1 MQVLVLGAGGRV
13 GSALFDHLPEFG
25 PYQLTGLDVEA
36 HPDPDRLTGDLRDR
50 EVLGEAVRG
59 QDAIVHAAL
68 NPALNHTVTDVRF
81 FPGLLDNLWMT
92 CNVFE
97 AAIEA
102 DVDTVVYAS
111 STHAVGRYEQ
121 EHAPELYADPEP
133 PFRLGP
139 EVTPR
144 PDSLYGAQKLF
155 DEAIGRLAAELHGIS
170 VYVVRIGN
178 VRGPDADHP
187 YAPAERG
194 SAERGTPA
202 YERAVNRMKA
212 VWFSRRDVANFV
224 DCCLRDE
231 FVDFDVF
238 YGVSDNERAW
248 FDRAHARERL
258 GYEPLDAGEDWTAPP
273 DAS

>member
-1 MQVLVLGAGGRV
+1 MKVLVLGSSGRV
-13 GSALFDHLPEFG
+13 GTALFEHLPDFG
-25 PYQLTGLDVEA
+25 PYQLTGLDVTE
-36 HPDPDRLTGDLRDR
+36 HTDPDRRTGDVRDR
-50 EVLGEAVRG
+50 EVITQAVEG

-81 FPGLLDNLWMT
+81 FPGLLDNVWMS

-102 DVDTVVYAS
+102 DVETVVYAS

-121 EHAPELYADPEP
+121 EHAPELYADPAP

-139 EVTPR
+139 EVAPR

-155 DEAIGRLAAELHGIS
+155 DEAVGRLAAELHDIS

-178 VRGPDADHP
+178 VRGPAADHP
-187 YAPAERG
+187 YAPAER
-194 SAERGTPA
+194 SDAERGTPA
-202 YERAVNRMKA
+202 YERSVRRMKA

-224 DCCLRDE
+224 DCCLRDDT
-231 FVDFDVF
+231 VDFDIF
-238 YGVSDNERAW
+238 YGVSDNDRAW
-248 FDRAHARERL
+248 FDREHARQQI
-258 GYEPLDAGEDWTAPP
+258 GYEPLDAGEEWSGPP
-273 DAS
+273 DAA